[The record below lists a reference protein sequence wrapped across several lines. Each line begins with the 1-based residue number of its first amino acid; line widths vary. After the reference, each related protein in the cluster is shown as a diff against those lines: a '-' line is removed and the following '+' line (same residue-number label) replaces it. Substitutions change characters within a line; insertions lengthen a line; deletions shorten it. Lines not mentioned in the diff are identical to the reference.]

1 MEYLRE
7 ERERLEFYSKELRQ
21 RDEELRQARQEC
33 SKAQRELNYLA
44 RSGWD
49 AGPPMRWTFTQG
61 VRDKGKG

>member
-7 ERERLEFYSKELRQ
+7 ERERLEFYTKERRQ

-44 RSGWD
+44 RNG
-49 AGPPMRWTFTQG
+49 
-61 VRDKGKG
+61 